1 MKQTNKHKCGRELH
15 EEWIVRRFKGF
26 CCCCTWMVLT
36 GGLFNLWRSFF
47 CILESFELLLKTFAA
62 APAGFFMSSW
72 WWSEEAPGAGSC
84 TKEVVLVGE
93 EWSGAAAS
101 DTGVQEYNSKMMIAN
116 PVHNTPGGLTRRAL
130 RLVATISSAVSLVKS
145 VAHWRSSQSAASSS
159 SCRDWL
165 EPPRRRRRRHSNNAT
180 TSFNATIHETHLQ
193 KKKKKKNPRKTHWLR
208 SLGEH
213 EITQYDRAWGGGQ
226 KNQTNK
232 QTALAC
238 LRWFYW
244 RGATDSNSNDEEK
257 KEREKQQRLRHRRV
271 FRQNGH
277 FFQIGDKLEVFWI
290 YNLQSSIYIK
300 KSPDSILR
308 CSR

>member
-1 MKQTNKHKCGRELH
+1 MELWNWSNETNKHKCRRELN
-15 EEWIVRRFKGF
+15 EEWILRRFKGF
-26 CCCCTWMVLT
+26 CCCCCYCTWMVLT

-62 APAGFFMSSW
+62 VPAGFFMSSW
-72 WWSEEAPGAGSC
+72 WWSEEAPGAGPC

-116 PVHNTPGGLTRRAL
+116 PIHNTPGGLTRRDL

-145 VAHWRSSQSAASSS
+145 VAHWRSSQNAAFSS

-165 EPPRRRRRRHSNNAT
+165 EPPRRRRRHSNNAT

-193 KKKKKKNPRKTHWLR
+193 KKKIKSRKT
-208 SLGEH
+208 SLASLSC
-213 EITQYDRAWGGGQ
+213 RAWDYIVWFSFGGKE
-226 KNQTNK
+226 KNQTKK

-244 RGATDSNSNDEEK
+244 RDATDSKSNDEEK
-257 KEREKQQRLRHRRV
+257 KEREKQTAT
-271 FRQNGH
+271 
-277 FFQIGDKLEVFWI
+277 
-290 YNLQSSIYIK
+290 
-300 KSPDSILR
+300 PTP
-308 CSR
+308 

>member
-1 MKQTNKHKCGRELH
+1 MELWNWSNETNKQTNKHKCKRELH

-26 CCCCTWMVLT
+26 CCCCRRHCCTWMVLT

-72 WWSEEAPGAGSC
+72 WWSEEAPGAGPC

-116 PVHNTPGGLTRRAL
+116 PMHNTPGCLTRRDL

-145 VAHWRSSQSAASSS
+145 VARWRSSQSAASSS

-165 EPPRRRRRRHSNNAT
+165 EPPRRRRRRRRRRHSNNAK
-180 TSFNATIHETHLQ
+180 TSFNATIHGTHLPKNKN
-193 KKKKKKNPRKTHWLR
+193 KK
-208 SLGEH
+208 
-213 EITQYDRAWGGGQ
+213 IQ
-226 KNQTNK
+226 KNLTGFALLQTM
-232 QTALAC
+232 
-238 LRWFYW
+238 
-244 RGATDSNSNDEEK
+244 
-257 KEREKQQRLRHRRV
+257 RLHSLV
-271 FRQNGH
+271 E
-277 FFQIGDKLEVFWI
+277 L
-290 YNLQSSIYIK
+290 
-300 KSPDSILR
+300 
-308 CSR
+308 